1 MYRGVHKMGASVL
14 HSGTGRSSVVLF
26 MRKLAMLMAG
36 PSGRRWPL
44 ATNIL
49 GGTHEF
55 RMLRTSASTRAR
67 SSR

>member
-1 MYRGVHKMGASVL
+1 MYRCVHIMGASVL
-14 HSGTGRSSVVLF
+14 HSRTGRSSVILV
-26 MRKLAMLMAG
+26 MRKLGMLMTS
-36 PSGRRWPL
+36 PSRRRWPL

-67 SSR
+67 SSW